1 MGEKLNEKR
10 QLDQFDRNILEVL
23 SQEGRLPVTE
33 LANRVG
39 LSKSPCQNRLKRLL
53 EDGFIK
59 GFHAELNPELLGLEH
74 IAFAEVKLKDTTEK
88 ALSDFNREVAKIREV
103 EQCHMIAGQ
112 FDYLIKVR
120 TKDIQAY
127 RRVLGERIST
137 LPHVMSTSTYVS
149 MQAVKED
156 GVMLGQPKASAAK

>member
-1 MGEKLNEKR
+1 MGKEITKNR
-10 QLDQFDRNILEVL
+10 RLDQYDRNILEVL
-23 SQEGRLPVTE
+23 SVEGRLPVTE

-39 LSKSPCQNRLKRLL
+39 LSKTPCQSRLKRLQ
-53 EDGFIK
+53 EDNFIK
-59 GFHAELNPELLGLEH
+59 GFRAELNLQLLGLEH

-120 TKDIQAY
+120 TQDIQAY
-127 RRVLGERIST
+127 RRVLGEQIST

-149 MQAVKED
+149 MQAVIED
-156 GVMLGQPKASAAK
+156 GIMLGLPKASAAK

>member
-1 MGEKLNEKR
+1 LSSESTKNR
-10 QLDQFDRNILEVL
+10 RLDQYDRRILDVL
-23 SQEGRLPVTE
+23 SVEGRLPVTE

-39 LSKSPCQNRLKRLL
+39 LSKSPCQSRLKRLQ

-59 GFHAELNPELLGLEH
+59 GFRAELNAQMLGLEH

-88 ALSDFNREVAKIREV
+88 ALNDFNREVSKIHEV

-127 RRVLGERIST
+127 RRVLGEKIST
-137 LPHVMSTSTYVS
+137 LPHVKSTSTYVS
-149 MQAVKED
+149 MQAVKEE
-156 GVMLGQPKASAAK
+156 GLLSRA

>member
-1 MGEKLNEKR
+1 MSSESTKNR
-10 QLDQFDRNILEVL
+10 RLDQYDRRILDVL
-23 SQEGRLPVTE
+23 SVEGRLPVTE

-39 LSKSPCQNRLKRLL
+39 LSKSPCQSRLKRLQ

-59 GFHAELNPELLGLEH
+59 GFRAELNAQMLGLEH

-88 ALSDFNREVAKIREV
+88 ALNDFNREVSKIHEV

-127 RRVLGERIST
+127 RRVLGEKIST
-137 LPHVMSTSTYVS
+137 LPHVKSTSTYVS
-149 MQAVKED
+149 MQAVKEE
-156 GVMLGQPKASAAK
+156 GLLSRA

>member
-1 MGEKLNEKR
+1 
-10 QLDQFDRNILEVL
+10 LDKYDRSILEVL
-23 SQEGRLPVTE
+23 SVEGRLPVTE

-39 LSKSPCQNRLKRLL
+39 LSKSPCQSRLKRLQ

-59 GFHAELNPELLGLEH
+59 GFRAELNAQMLGLEH

-88 ALSDFNREVAKIREV
+88 ALKEFNREVAKIHEV

-127 RRVLGERIST
+127 RKVLGEKIST

-149 MQAVKED
+149 MQAVKEQGLLSLD
-156 GVMLGQPKASAAK
+156 P

>member
-1 MGEKLNEKR
+1 MSSESTKNR
-10 QLDQFDRNILEVL
+10 RLDKYDRSILEVL
-23 SQEGRLPVTE
+23 SVEGRLPVTE

-39 LSKSPCQNRLKRLL
+39 LSKSPCQSRLKRLQ

-59 GFHAELNPELLGLEH
+59 GFRAELNAQMLGLEH

-88 ALSDFNREVAKIREV
+88 ALKEFNLEVAKIHEV

-127 RRVLGERIST
+127 RKVLGEKIST

-149 MQAVKED
+149 MQAVKEQGLLSLD
-156 GVMLGQPKASAAK
+156 P

>member
-1 MGEKLNEKR
+1 
-10 QLDQFDRNILEVL
+10 LDKYDRSILDVL
-23 SQEGRLPVTE
+23 SVEGRLPVTE

-39 LSKSPCQNRLKRLL
+39 LSKSPCQSRLKRLQ

-59 GFHAELNPELLGLEH
+59 GFRAELNAQMLGLEH

-88 ALSDFNREVAKIREV
+88 ALKEFNLEVAKIHEV

-127 RRVLGERIST
+127 RKVLGEKIST

-149 MQAVKED
+149 MQAVKEQGLLSLD
-156 GVMLGQPKASAAK
+156 P